1 MSDDVSNT
9 LQALAELQKR
19 PLSIIRL
26 SEPLTSVTQSSTRSS
41 DVSTSAIDNPTPAS
55 IEADLSHYKVV
66 FNHQSLFEPRV

>member
-1 MSDDVSNT
+1 MADDVSNT

-26 SEPLTSVTQSSTRSS
+26 SEPLSSVTQPSIRSS

-55 IEADLSHYKVV
+55 LEADLIHYKVD
-66 FNHQSLFEPRV
+66 FNCQILFKSHV